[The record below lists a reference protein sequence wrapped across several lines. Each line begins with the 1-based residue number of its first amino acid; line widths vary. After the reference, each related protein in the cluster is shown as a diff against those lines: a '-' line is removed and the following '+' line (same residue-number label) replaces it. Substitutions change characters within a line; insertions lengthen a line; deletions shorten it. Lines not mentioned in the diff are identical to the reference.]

1 MIDGVVGMGGR
12 ELLVPDTELSA
23 TILGI
28 AFWVA
33 VGVCALL
40 LLVALVEFV
49 EFVQK
54 AFREG
59 RSWAVWPTAN
69 WLSVMLLVIAGVGC
83 VRLLLDPSPFFYGDP
98 CKPAASRGQ
107 LWVFVGACAL
117 LALRGMVFRRS
128 SPATER
134 RDSESLAAK
143 DRGAE

>member
-1 MIDGVVGMGGR
+1 MIGCVVGMGSR
-12 ELLVPDTELSA
+12 ELLLPAMPWSA
-23 TILGI
+23 TFLEI
-28 AFWVA
+28 AFWGV
-33 VGVCALL
+33 VGVGGLV
-40 LLVALVEFV
+40 LLVLLVEFV

-59 RSWAVWPTAN
+59 RSWAVWTTAN
-69 WLSVMLLVIAGVGC
+69 WLSVLLLVIAGVGG

-98 CKPAASRGQ
+98 YKPAASRGQ

-117 LALRGMVFRRS
+117 LALRGMVLRRS

-143 DRGAE
+143 DRGAD